1 MGLNKVKLGELIA
14 RSDKRNVENRY
25 SVGSVRGLSVEKVF
39 IPTKADMR
47 GVSLKPYKLVEPD
60 WFAYVTI
67 TSRNSDKLTIAH
79 NTSGSSYIVSSSYEV
94 FYVQDS
100 SHLDSAYLFM
110 LFNRAEFDRYARFNS
125 WGSAREA
132 FSWKDLCDTEIELPP
147 IEIQRKYVAVYEA
160 MLANQRAYEKGL
172 DDLKLACDAFIE
184 RLMSELPHEA
194 IAPYIS
200 RKADRNR
207 DREQELDRVLGLST
221 KKEFRVPQSRVN
233 KKELGNYKVVE
244 PGDIAYVPTTDTWKV
259 LAFAVNNQNTA
270 IVVSPIYEVFSVD
283 KMKLLPEY
291 LGAFLRRSEFD
302 RYARFS
308 SWGSA
313 RENFTF
319 EEMRDI
325 RIPIPEIGIQEVVVN
340 LSNAVRE
347 RRMICTWL
355 KNQLK
360 LICPILVRGAMQE
373 AMN

>member
-100 SHLDSAYLFM
+100 SRLDSAYLFM

-147 IEIQRKYVAVYEA
+147 IEIQR
-160 MLANQRAYEKGL
+160 
-172 DDLKLACDAFIE
+172 
-184 RLMSELPHEA
+184 
-194 IAPYIS
+194 
-200 RKADRNR
+200 
-207 DREQELDRVLGLST
+207 
-221 KKEFRVPQSRVN
+221 
-233 KKELGNYKVVE
+233 
-244 PGDIAYVPTTDTWKV
+244 
-259 LAFAVNNQNTA
+259 
-270 IVVSPIYEVFSVD
+270 
-283 KMKLLPEY
+283 
-291 LGAFLRRSEFD
+291 
-302 RYARFS
+302 
-308 SWGSA
+308 
-313 RENFTF
+313 
-319 EEMRDI
+319 
-325 RIPIPEIGIQEVVVN
+325 
-340 LSNAVRE
+340 
-347 RRMICTWL
+347 
-355 KNQLK
+355 
-360 LICPILVRGAMQE
+360 
-373 AMN
+373 